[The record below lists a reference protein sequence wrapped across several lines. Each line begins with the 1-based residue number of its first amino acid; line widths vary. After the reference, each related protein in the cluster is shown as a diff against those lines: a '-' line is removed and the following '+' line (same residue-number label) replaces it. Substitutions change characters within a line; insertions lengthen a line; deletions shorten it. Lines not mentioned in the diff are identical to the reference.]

1 MAVDF
6 VFSFT
11 ESDQEFPFDFGEIT
25 EGGDYEVYAGPYV
38 ITPKV
43 DGQTVL
49 TAEKV
54 CSEDI
59 EVEGV
64 PYLEVQNPQGGYTAT
79 IAYI

>member
-1 MAVDF
+1 MR
-6 VFSFT
+6 
-11 ESDQEFPFDFGEIT
+11 FDLTFNETGATFDLQFGELT
-25 EGGDYEVYAGPYV
+25 QGSGDFDVYEGPYTAV
-38 ITPKV
+38 PKV
-43 DGQTVL
+43 EAQTL
-49 TAEKV
+49 QTARKV